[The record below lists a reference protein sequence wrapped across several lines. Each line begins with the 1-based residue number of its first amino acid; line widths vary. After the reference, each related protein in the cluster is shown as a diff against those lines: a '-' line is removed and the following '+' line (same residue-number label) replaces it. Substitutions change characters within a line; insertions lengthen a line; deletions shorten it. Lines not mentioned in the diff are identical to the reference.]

1 MTTTFSNFVKGETK
15 ESRYPTNIVHRVES
29 RPQNTFEM
37 PPKGSCAS
45 PEMKKLIP
53 TG

>member
-15 ESRYPTNIVHRVES
+15 ESSYRSNIVHHVES

-37 PPKGSCAS
+37 PQKGSYAS
-45 PEMKKLIP
+45 PEMEKLIP